1 MGEYMSLIANR
12 TLRRI
17 ALAFLCFAAP
27 LAVAAQPNGEI
38 RVAVGVDP
46 NTLDPLTNSLP
57 IGDTVNLLVTNGLYR
72 LGATNN
78 VEADLATGYSYS
90 ADGKILTVRMVTG
103 RHFANGDPLNAE
115 AVAASF
121 NRLLD
126 AGTGSIYA
134 GLYASLGKA
143 VAVGEDT
150 VEFHLA
156 EPNGHALMLLANSA
170 ASIMNVAAAQKMGAQ
185 YGRRPV
191 GSGPYMVRDFIGGER
206 LTLEPNP
213 AYDGPTPATLKRIEF
228 IVVPE
233 DGSRMA
239 LLETRGVDIV
249 ERIPPESIP
258 AIQALSHARV
268 MLLPSMFSINME
280 MVLRGP
286 LADARVR
293 QALNNSV
300 DRDGITRAVL
310 GGLGTPSVGMVGPGT
325 QDDLR
330 RTFSPLSYEPERAK
344 ALLREA
350 GYGPGQLS
358 LTMTCP
364 TGRYIKDVQVCQ
376 ALQGLWQSIGINVR
390 ANIVDRGTWSN
401 IVAMPPDSR
410 RDNMGMVG
418 RATAGMDYTLYRLF
432 YTGVGAN
439 RTGFS
444 NSRVDELLRLGRS
457 VTDRERQKEIY
468 GEVQQI
474 IWNEQPFVFLW
485 YQKQALGVSNAVNG
499 FEVRPDETMLLRR
512 VTVRR

>member
-1 MGEYMSLIANR
+1 MTSLPNR
-12 TLRRI
+12 ILRRAML
-17 ALAFLCFAAP
+17 ALMCLAAP
-27 LAVAAQPNGEI
+27 LAVAAQPTGQI
-38 RVAVGVDP
+38 RIAIGIDPDTLDP
-46 NTLDPLTNSLP
+46 NTNALP
-57 IGDTVNLLVTNGLYR
+57 IGNAIDLLVLNGLYR

-78 VEADLATGYSYS
+78 IEPDLATGYAYS
-90 ADGKILTVRMVTG
+90 ADGKVLTVKMVTG
-103 RHFANGDPLNAE
+103 RRFSNGDPLNAE

-126 AGTGSIYA
+126 ASTGSVYA

-150 VEFHLA
+150 VEFHLT
-156 EPNGHALMLLANSA
+156 EPNGHALMLLANTA
-170 ASIMNVAAAQKMGAQ
+170 ASIVNIAAVRRMGAQ

-191 GSGPYMVRDFIGGER
+191 GSGPYVVKDYIGGER
-206 LTLEPNP
+206 ISLVPNTAYNGPSP
-213 AYDGPTPATLKRIEF
+213 ARLRQIEF

-239 LLETRGVDIV
+239 MLETGEVDIV
-249 ERIPPESIP
+249 ERVPPEAIP
-258 AIQALSHARV
+258 AIQALRNAEV
-268 MLLPSMFSINME
+268 LFLPSMFSINME

-286 LADARVR
+286 LTDARVR
-293 QALNNSV
+293 RALNISV
-300 DRDGITRAVL
+300 DREGITRAVL

-330 RTFSPLSYEPERAK
+330 RTFAPLPYDPDQAK

-376 ALQGLWQSIGINVR
+376 ALQGLWQAIGINMR
-390 ANIVDRGTWSN
+390 ANIVDRGTWTNVVST
-401 IVAMPPDSR
+401 PPDNR

-418 RATAGMDYTLYRLF
+418 RATAGIDYTLYRLF

-444 NSRVDELLRLGRS
+444 NPRVDELLRLGRAT
-457 VTDRERQKEIY
+457 TDLERQKQIY

-474 IWNEQPFVFLW
+474 IWDEEPFVFLW
-485 YQKQALGVSNAVNG
+485 YQKQALGVSKAVKG
-499 FEVRPDETMLLRR
+499 FEVRPDETMLFWNIAVQR
-512 VTVRR
+512 